1 MTRHFCF
8 LPFSC
13 SVPERGLREDSV
25 LVPSALERAFHH
37 CLAGQRTWKRC
48 RSGWSLTFVWEY
60 VIGGSREMVSL
71 SLFHEKKKNG
81 IVAQEVGN
89 EDRWEIASM
98 RDGDL
103 KQGWSFA
110 CYGKIRP
117 LCSQSVCSQSVCR
130 TWQSRVWHS
139 LWRESGEESI
149 RINGFISQSKSR
161 EGKMKITPLSALF
174 CPIIQLS
181 ICFSSSFRF
190 VTYCL

>member
-1 MTRHFCF
+1 MTHHFCF
-8 LPFSC
+8 FLAIQLLCPWEGT
-13 SVPERGLREDSV
+13 ERGLSVSPLCSWEGFSPLPCRTENMEKVQIWLILNLCMRICDWREQGNG
-25 LVPSALERAFHH
+25 VPE
-37 CLAGQRTWKRC
+37 
-48 RSGWSLTFVWEY
+48 
-60 VIGGSREMVSL
+60 SL
-71 SLFHEKKKNG
+71 SWKKNG

-89 EDRWEIASM
+89 EDRWEIGSM

-117 LCSQSVCSQSVCR
+117 LCSQSVCR

-181 ICFSSSFRF
+181 IRFSSSFRF